1 MLTEL
6 EEGLNV
12 LHKSVEQVREK
23 TGRGEADPSLILFE
37 LALSEIGTNV
47 LIYGRPQTG
56 PDAAVEYVLDLDG
69 GVLEA
74 RFADLGAPLHNQ
86 LTREMPDPLSESG
99 RGLAIARE
107 ALDELSYTREGTVNR
122 WRLVKR
128 L

>member
-1 MLTEL
+1 M
-6 EEGLNV
+6 
-12 LHKSVEQVREK
+12 
-23 TGRGEADPSLILFE
+23 DPSLILFA

-47 LIYGRPQTG
+47 LNYGRPQSG
-56 PDAAVEYVLDLDG
+56 PDTAVEYVLDLKD

-86 LTREMPDPLSESG
+86 LTPEMPEPSSESG
-99 RGLAIARE
+99 RGIAIAQK
-107 ALDELSYTREGTVNR
+107 ALDELSYVREGKVNR